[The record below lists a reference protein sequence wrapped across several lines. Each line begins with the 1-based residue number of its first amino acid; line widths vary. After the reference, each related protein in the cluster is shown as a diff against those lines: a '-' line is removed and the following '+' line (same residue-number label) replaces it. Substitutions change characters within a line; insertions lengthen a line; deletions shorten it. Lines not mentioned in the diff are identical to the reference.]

1 MEKRN
6 SYKKAIAGPGG
17 LNCSCC
23 RCGSKVYAKRLNA
36 RGKRRIA
43 KIALRCE
50 VI

>member
-6 SYKKAIAGPGG
+6 SYKKAIIGPGG

-23 RCGSKVYAKRLNA
+23 RCGTKGFAKRLNN
-36 RGKRRIA
+36 RGKRRLA
-43 KIALRCE
+43 KLAMHNE